1 MSTFWKK
8 LPAVWS
14 CLRFRIVAAA
24 LVSTIMVA
32 TLTGI
37 TFATNIVYI
46 YDDEDV
52 LKYYTTNS
60 EISPEEVL
68 ENGGVSLSADDEFE
82 FTGFD
87 ESGTASLTV
96 YRAFPVSISAD
107 GTTVEVMM
115 ARGTVNDA
123 LEKAGLTLADDDLIN
138 VSPYEK
144 VVSGIE
150 ISINRVT
157 YETVT
162 EETILPFEVESKE
175 TKALYKNKTIV
186 TQAGKEGKQI
196 ATFRRTL
203 VDGVVTDVETLSNE
217 VVEQPVTQHQIVGTS
232 LTPIASEILPPEDF
246 ELDANGVPVNYSRVL
261 TGKAT
266 AYSSSRYPN
275 VKGASGQYLKPGSVA
290 VNPNIIPYGSKLYI
304 TSTDGRYVYGYAVAA
319 DTGTAMMD
327 GRVLVD
333 CFFATYA
340 ESCHFGAK
348 TVNVYILS

>member
-60 EISPEEVL
+60 EISAEEVL

-87 ESGTASLTV
+87 ENGAASLTV

-107 GTTVEVMM
+107 GETVEVMM

-123 LEKAGLTLADDDLIN
+123 LEKAGLSLADDDLIN
-138 VSPYEK
+138 VSPYEE
-144 VVSGIE
+144 VVSGIK

-162 EETILPFEVESKE
+162 EETVLPFEVESKE
-175 TKALYKNKTIV
+175 TKALYKNKIIV

-203 VDGVVTDVETLSNE
+203 VDGIVTDVETLSNE

-232 LTPIASEILPPEDF
+232 STPIASEILPPEDF
-246 ELDANGVPVNYSRVL
+246 ELDANGVPVNYARVL

-275 VKGASGQYLKPGSVA
+275 VKGASGRYLKPGSVA

-348 TVNVYILS
+348 TVNVYVLS